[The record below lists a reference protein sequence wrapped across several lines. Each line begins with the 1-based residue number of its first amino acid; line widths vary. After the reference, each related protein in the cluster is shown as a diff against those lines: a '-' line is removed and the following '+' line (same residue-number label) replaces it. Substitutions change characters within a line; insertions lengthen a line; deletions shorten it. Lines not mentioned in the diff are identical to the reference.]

1 MKYEIDLPQLPDTHE
16 IVGHVVPQAGDLY
29 LTDTNNVAEW
39 VSCERGYTDQLYIT
53 ARKKRTL
60 ADWANEQEL
69 FKALAKMRANKSLDT
84 LAIGYVD
91 NGWWDIVCSGKT
103 FTVDLGIAPSNGTLK
118 LTDGKWE
125 LA

>member
-1 MKYEIDLPQLPDTHE
+1 MKIEIDTPAPEGWEIYGYGKPQP
-16 IVGHVVPQAGDLY
+16 GDKMH
-29 LTDTNNVAEW
+29 TSAEW
-39 VSCERGYTDQLYIT
+39 VEVNVDCYSACYLL